1 MHINC
6 ILIKKIKKIY
16 LSFSDTKNGELLNK
30 DHYMIGEHQ
39 QLIIREKGDVMSVVN

>member
-39 QLIIREKGDVMSVVN
+39 QFNIPSTG